1 MQFDVRQT
9 AKMLGLT
16 EKNVQRLIESGGI
29 PARRVLGRWHVGRS
43 ELLEWVV
50 ANNRPVPHELVAEPD
65 EDAAPP
71 SLEAALRTGGIHHDV
86 EAADKLSALREAVK
100 RLPLPP
106 GVDVGTV
113 LDILAAREA
122 LGSTALGDGIAAPHM
137 RNPMVL
143 NVRQPVVG
151 LCFLRTPVEFGALD
165 GRPVHVLFTLA
176 TPSIRSHLQ
185 LLARLAASLQ
195 DASFKGA
202 IARHAPAEDVFRELA
217 RLETAWAGQGHGG

>member
-9 AKMLGLT
+9 ARMLGLS
-16 EKNVQRLIESGGI
+16 EQKVHRLMESGEL

-50 ANNRPVPHELVAEPD
+50 ARNLPVPHDLMGAGA

-71 SLEAALRTGGIHHDV
+71 SLSAALRAGGIHHAV
-86 EAADKLSALREAVK
+86 AAADKTAALREAVV

-106 GVDVGTV
+106 GVDVTTV
-113 LDILAAREA
+113 LDILMAREA

-143 NVRQPVVG
+143 NVRDPIVG
-151 LCFLRTPVEFGALD
+151 LCFLSTPVDFGALD
-165 GRPVHVLFTLA
+165 GRPVDVLFTLV
-176 TPSIRSHLQ
+176 TPSIRAHLQ
-185 LLARLAASLQ
+185 LLARLSAALQ
-195 DASFKGA
+195 DASFKAAVVG
-202 IARHAPAEDVFRELA
+202 RAPTEEILA
-217 RLETAWAGQGHGG
+217 CADRLERAWAASPSS